1 MKSKYRYVL
10 PEIQALLGSKD
21 LFAKAKGEPTR
32 FSYADALLALGGLNP
47 DVVSL
52 DADVSKSMKTTMFAA
67 KYPERSFN
75 FGIAEQ
81 NMMAAAAGMATTG
94 LIPFANT
101 YAVFASMRALDQ
113 VRNSIH
119 YPRLNVKIAA
129 SHSGITPGPDG
140 VTHQAQEDLSIM
152 RSIAGSTVIAP
163 ADPTSTRMAVHAA
176 AAYEGPVYLSFTRD
190 PVPVLYDES
199 FPFRIGKAVVVREG
213 KDAAIVANRDL
224 VVQALIAA
232 ELLSRKG
239 IDVRVIDCHT
249 LKPFDAQTV
258 LKAAR
263 DTGAIVTA
271 ENNIIFGGLGSA
283 VAEVLAEKLP
293 TPMQRVGVQDTF
305 AESGPYLDVIDK
317 YGLTARHIVRAV
329 NAVLKRKPALKV
341 KRQAKSPAPRKTKVD
356 SKKSKAKG
364 TPRRSR

>member
-1 MKSKYRYVL
+1 VKSKYRYVL
-10 PEIQALLGSKD
+10 PEIQALLTSKE
-21 LFAKAKGEPTR
+21 LFAKATSEPTR
-32 FSYADALLALGGLNP
+32 YSYADALLALGGTNP

-101 YAVFASMRALDQ
+101 YAVFASMRALDM

-152 RSIAGSTVIAP
+152 RALAGSTVIAP

-176 AAYEGPVYLSFTRD
+176 AAYQGPVYLSFTRD
-190 PVPVLYDES
+190 PVPVLYDET
-199 FPFRIGKAVVVREG
+199 FPFEIGKAVVVREG
-213 KDAAIVANRDL
+213 RDAAIIANRDL
-224 VVQALIAA
+224 VIQALIAA
-232 ELLSRKG
+232 ELLAKKG

-249 LKPFDAQTV
+249 LKPLDERMV
-258 LKAAR
+258 LKAAKE
-263 DTGAIVTA
+263 TGAIVTA

-283 VAEVLAEKLP
+283 VAEVLVEKYP
-293 TPMQRVGVQDTF
+293 IPMKRVGVQDTF
-305 AESGPYLDVIDK
+305 AESGPYLEVIDK
-317 YGLTARHIVRAV
+317 YGLTARHIVKAV
-329 NAVLKRKPALKV
+329 NEVLKRKPKLQVDGKSKV
-341 KRQAKSPAPRKTKVD
+341 KIKPTSAKPKPKATP
-356 SKKSKAKG
+356 KKK
-364 TPRRSR
+364 R